1 MAAQEI
7 NLIYQPRTIE
17 LKLADPNTVG
27 PAGASVV
34 SASVTSGNDLQLVM
48 SDARVI
54 TVQGFKFAAGNQ
66 SIENTLPAEAL
77 SALRIVARA
86 GNSIVYAD
94 SNVLNTAFTVLG
106 ITLTSGTGSLHILRD
121 GTVEDSS
128 FNFTPLQPLFLNTLG
143 FFSHTHVS
151 TGFSIQV
158 GTALTQTK
166 MMVAIGIPIIL

>member
-1 MAAQEI
+1 MATQEI

-17 LKLADPNTVG
+17 LKLAEPNTIG
-27 PAGASVV
+27 PAGATVV
-34 SASVTSGNDLQLVM
+34 SASVNNSNDLQLVM

-54 TVQGFKFAAGNQ
+54 TVQGFKFATGNQ
-66 SIENTLPAEAL
+66 SIEETLSSESL
-77 SALRIVARA
+77 SALRIVSRSA
-86 GNSIVYAD
+86 NNIIYAD
-94 SNVLNTAFTVLG
+94 SNILNTAFTVLG
-106 ITLTSGTGSLHILRD
+106 ITLTSGTGSLLILRD
-121 GTVEDSS
+121 GTVEDPA

-143 FFSHTHVS
+143 FFSHTPAS